1 MTVEYQGKS
10 INEYVAILLRR
21 LTVALGVFTG
31 TLILGV
37 YFTYSLPET
46 FRSTG
51 LLSIEQQNVAPDLA
65 QATGSSYVEE
75 QIELVWQ
82 RVMLTAS
89 LAPIIQSNNLYPSLV
104 EEDQTYRLAAQRLR
118 ANTFLEPQSVQFV
131 SPRSRSGRA
140 ANIAFTLSFDHSDGV
155 TAQAIAT
162 ELANL
167 YVRENEESRSTQ
179 AQQTVEFLQLD
190 IENAR
195 SQVDRAA
202 ESLASFKEQHAG
214 NLPELLNFHLQS
226 IERTEQQLDSL
237 DREIR
242 DSRNRLFTVET
253 ELARTNPF
261 GNSVDADGNPIL
273 GTADRLAELQTE
285 RLRLLSIYTSEHADV
300 KRIEREIEILT
311 GDSSAAVNADA
322 IKAQLEVV
330 TAELQLARQTSTENH
345 PDVVRLRRSAEVL
358 QQQLQE
364 ALAAAPQQRAIADLA
379 SRDPVVQQL
388 QQQVETER
396 SYNRSLLARRAEL
409 EGKLDELRGKVASMP
424 QIEREYELLAQ
435 QNEFA
440 IERYN
445 EAVERI
451 DAAELAQS
459 LEAEGG
465 GERVALL
472 EAPFLPENP
481 YSPNRAALLLLTIMV
496 AIGAAVGGVIV
507 AESLDET
514 VKDTSELLQVTG
526 APPLAIIPV
535 LENDHDRRVR
545 VVSITAKSALLV
557 GGLITAVGIAT
568 VMSG

>member
-1 MTVEYQGKS
+1 M
-10 INEYVAILLRR
+10 
-21 LTVALGVFTG
+21 
-31 TLILGV
+31 
-37 YFTYSLPET
+37 
-46 FRSTG
+46 
-51 LLSIEQQNVAPDLA
+51 
-65 QATGSSYVEE
+65 
-75 QIELVWQ
+75 
-82 RVMLTAS
+82 
-89 LAPIIQSNNLYPSLV
+89 
-104 EEDQTYRLAAQRLR
+104 
-118 ANTFLEPQSVQFV
+118 
-131 SPRSRSGRA
+131 
-140 ANIAFTLSFDHSDGV
+140 
-155 TAQAIAT
+155 
-162 ELANL
+162 
-167 YVRENEESRSTQ
+167 
-179 AQQTVEFLQLD
+179 
-190 IENAR
+190 
-195 SQVDRAA
+195 
-202 ESLASFKEQHAG
+202 
-214 NLPELLNFHLQS
+214 
-226 IERTEQQLDSL
+226 
-237 DREIR
+237 
-242 DSRNRLFTVET
+242 
-253 ELARTNPF
+253 
-261 GNSVDADGNPIL
+261 
-273 GTADRLAELQTE
+273 
-285 RLRLLSIYTSEHADV
+285 